1 MTHQD
6 VVDDD
11 ANREWYNSRPLDV
24 HRWSDYPEVNSFVNA
39 IFDTHFTDE
48 EGNQTIRKKHLKVVL
63 LDLYICWLEDPE
75 AHLAAHMKK
84 DAYSNGTVAVKGKSR
99 YNELHIKYT
108 ITKVIHHLEETGLIG
123 LKGGFKNP
131 DGFGRLT
138 RIWAKPSLVKMF
150 EDAAFG
156 YFHIGYADKRV
167 VIEMRDED
175 KLPIP
180 FDPSNEVMEM
190 ESILKRYN
198 ALLERSF
205 IDIPHAD
212 KPRIELKEKKKRRKS
227 NRPLFVQLSHH
238 AKFVKRI
245 FNNESWQDGGRFY
258 GGWWQRID
266 ADERAKIRINNTST
280 VEIDY
285 SAIHIVLM
293 YAEAKIDYWE
303 MTDKDPYDLPVRD
316 INNPEHARNV
326 VKLFF
331 LLAVNASDED
341 KLFRAFRNSHDYDT
355 MPYSFTNE
363 VLGDLLETIKQAHPD
378 IAKFICTGAG
388 IKLMRQDSDMV
399 SYIIEQ
405 MTKDDVPV
413 LSVHDSF
420 IVPFGQ
426 EDRLYQL
433 MKEAFTLITGKLHI
447 QMKWNDNLTKKQLYA
462 HGAQDRDF
470 YLDSVMHI
478 TKPEASNGYQRR
490 MERHKAFYGR
500 S

>member
-1 MTHQD
+1 
-6 VVDDD
+6 
-11 ANREWYNSRPLDV
+11 
-24 HRWSDYPEVNSFVNA
+24 
-39 IFDTHFTDE
+39 
-48 EGNQTIRKKHLKVVL
+48 
-63 LDLYICWLEDPE
+63 
-75 AHLAAHMKK
+75 
-84 DAYSNGTVAVKGKSR
+84 
-99 YNELHIKYT
+99 
-108 ITKVIHHLEETGLIG
+108 
-123 LKGGFKNP
+123 
-131 DGFGRLT
+131 
-138 RIWAKPSLVKMF
+138 
-150 EDAAFG
+150 
-156 YFHIGYADKRV
+156 
-167 VIEMRDED
+167 
-175 KLPIP
+175 
-180 FDPSNEVMEM
+180 
-190 ESILKRYN
+190 
-198 ALLERSF
+198 
-205 IDIPHAD
+205 
-212 KPRIELKEKKKRRKS
+212 
-227 NRPLFVQLSHH
+227 
-238 AKFVKRI
+238 
-245 FNNESWQDGGRFY
+245 
-258 GGWWQRID
+258 
-266 ADERAKIRINNTST
+266 
-280 VEIDY
+280 
-285 SAIHIVLM
+285 M